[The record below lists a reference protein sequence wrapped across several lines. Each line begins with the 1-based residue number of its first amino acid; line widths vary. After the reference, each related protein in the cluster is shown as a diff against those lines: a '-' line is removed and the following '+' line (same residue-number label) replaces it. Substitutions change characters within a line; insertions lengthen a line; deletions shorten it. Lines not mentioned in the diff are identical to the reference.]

1 MSTWKPKRK
10 PKPSKPKDPPVLCRI
25 VPPLVALLPE
35 LLDTP
40 VPRGYS
46 PKQAIELLSLKI
58 ENLLL
63 RSGV

>member
-1 MSTWKPKRK
+1 MITWIPKRK
-10 PKPSKPKDPPVLCRI
+10 PKPKPKKELILCRI
-25 VPPLVALLPE
+25 VPPLVALAPE

-46 PKQAIELLSLKI
+46 PKQAIELLNLKI

-63 RSGV
+63 RSGL